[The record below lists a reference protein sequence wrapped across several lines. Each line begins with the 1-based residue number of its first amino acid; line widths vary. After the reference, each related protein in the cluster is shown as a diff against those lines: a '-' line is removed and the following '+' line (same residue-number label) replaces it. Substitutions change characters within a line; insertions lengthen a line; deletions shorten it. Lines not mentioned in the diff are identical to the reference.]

1 MGEATGAVR
10 SMTPRIDDPFR
21 DAGGVEKAANRFPN
35 QDFPMTRTVASA
47 AIALFVASASIAA
60 APAGPANLDPKAVT
74 AGSYTVEP
82 NHTRVQFSVA
92 HMGFTDWYG
101 DFTSVAG
108 TLQIDP
114 AHVDASKLDITI
126 PVASV
131 STTNAKLDGELKSDQ
146 WMGADQFPTIR
157 FVSTKIVRTGPSKA
171 AITGELTFHGV
182 TKPVTLVASFNGA
195 GVNPLDKAY
204 TAGFNA
210 TTTIKRSDYG
220 VKTYVPLI
228 GDETTIRI
236 SAAFVRKAS

>member
-1 MGEATGAVR
+1 
-10 SMTPRIDDPFR
+10 
-21 DAGGVEKAANRFPN
+21 
-35 QDFPMTRTVASA
+35 MTRTLASA

-60 APAGPANLDPKAVT
+60 APAGPANPDPRALT

-82 NHTRVQFSVA
+82 NHTRVQFTVA

-101 DFTSVAG
+101 DFTHVAG

-114 AHVDASKLDITI
+114 AHVEASKLDISI

-131 STTNAKLDGELKSDQ
+131 STTNATLDGELKSDQ
-146 WMGADQFPTIR
+146 WLDAGQFPTIR
-157 FVSTKIVRTGPSKA
+157 FVSTKVVRTGPSSA
-171 AITGELTFHGV
+171 TITGDFTLHGV

-210 TTTIKRSDYG
+210 TTTIRRSDYG

-228 GDETTIRI
+228 GDETVIRI
-236 SAAFVRKAS
+236 SAAFVRNAS